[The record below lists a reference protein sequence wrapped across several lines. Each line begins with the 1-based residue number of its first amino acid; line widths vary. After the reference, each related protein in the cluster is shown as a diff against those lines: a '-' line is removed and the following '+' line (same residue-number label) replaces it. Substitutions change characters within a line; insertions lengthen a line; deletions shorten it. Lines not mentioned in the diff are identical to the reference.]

1 MTANVTRRT
10 IPTEVAN
17 CADWAMPDLTRLTE
31 RQRMRFFEIHDVIVP
46 YLSGEKVGLAI
57 KLARLSYAELG
68 RRIGRCVSFDSD
80 GRMLGW
86 FGLLPGEHVT
96 AYERKDV
103 ASARDALAQG
113 GYSGALGAILRTYP
127 SVETRL
133 AQYLI
138 TARRDHALPESRVAM
153 KDAHQYFL
161 ALCKEQGLSVND
173 WPFCVEHKGVRSL
186 TKWIT
191 AFYKCHYDAIVE
203 RQYGGVAK
211 VKAATGTGQCSRVRA
226 RMPLDIV
233 EMDEHTLDFFASIAI
248 PTPKGIRYVKIRRLS
263 IILVVDRFS
272 EAILAYTVIVRR
284 KANAA
289 DIVATVAKALGRW
302 TPRVM
307 SLPGFDAV
315 RRGGLPLELI
325 EALAACGFNM
335 LLMDNDSAHL
345 AEASLSRIGYM
356 AGCAINYGKV
366 AHFERRPFVESIN
379 HRLEIAF
386 QRLPSTTG
394 SGPTDPRRKR
404 AEGKAVTYKIDLQA
418 VLDLIDAVIADYN
431 TSLPAGNLGA
441 TPLEIL
447 QHYVEDTSIGFLPPV
462 LPPPLPGMPPL
473 GLMIETVRVAGSLSR
488 GERPH
493 INFDRAR
500 YAAPWLSKRMD
511 LLGELVQLHVD
522 EDDIASV
529 FVVAPDGRPLGRVDV
544 TGTWA
549 GAPHSR
555 EMRRLINAAIDAGE
569 MVRRT
574 NKCIVSDWLAK
585 VSMTALA
592 KGKKGD
598 RLAVAEAANQLAE
611 AARLGHVPG
620 LGEPGPPTENRPA
633 PPTLAP
639 MPAAAPTVPPV
650 KTASEA
656 AKAHTVAPLARFFAI
671 N

>member
-1 MTANVTRRT
+1 
-10 IPTEVAN
+10 
-17 CADWAMPDLTRLTE
+17 MPDLSSLTE
-31 RQRMRFFEIHDVIVP
+31 SRRARFLEIHDVIVS
-46 YLSGEKVGLAI
+46 YLAGEKVGLQLR
-57 KLARLSYAELG
+57 LARLSYAELG
-68 RRIGRCVSFDSD
+68 RRIGRCVTFDD
-80 GRMLGW
+80 GGRMLGW
-86 FGLLPGEHVT
+86 FGLLPGARVT
-96 AYERKDV
+96 AYKRKDV
-103 ASARDALAQG
+103 ASARDALSQG
-113 GYSGALGAILRTYP
+113 GYSGALGAIFRTYP
-127 SVETRL
+127 TIETRL
-133 AQYLI
+133 SQYLL

-161 ALCKEQGLSVND
+161 ALCKEQGLGASD
-173 WPFCVEHKGVRSL
+173 WPFCVEHRGIRSL
-186 TKWIT
+186 NKWVT
-191 AFYKCHYDAIVE
+191 GFYERHYDAIVE
-203 RQYGGVAK
+203 RQYGTVAK
-211 VKAATGTGQCSRVRA
+211 VKAATGTGQCSRLRA

-233 EMDEHTLDFFASIAI
+233 EMDEHTLDFFACLAI
-248 PTPKGIRYVKIRRLS
+248 PTPKGVRYVRIRRLT

-315 RRGGLPLELI
+315 RRGGLPSELI
-325 EALAACGFNM
+325 DALAACGFNM

-345 AEASLSRIGYM
+345 AEASLSRIGFM

-386 QRLPSTTG
+386 QRLPSSTG
-394 SGPTDPRRKR
+394 TGPTDPRRKG

-431 TSLPAGNLGA
+431 TSLPTGNLGS
-441 TPLEIL
+441 TPLELL
-447 QHYVEDTSIGFLPPV
+447 QHYVEDRSIGFLPPV

-500 YAAPWLSKRMD
+500 YSASWLSERMD
-511 LLGELVQLHVD
+511 LVGDLVQLHID
-522 EDDIASV
+522 EDDISGL
-529 FVVAPDGRPLGRVDV
+529 FVVAQDGRPLGRVHA

-549 GAPHSR
+549 GASHSR
-555 EMRRLINAAIDAGE
+555 EMRRLINAEIDAGE
-569 MVRRT
+569 MVRRSHA
-574 NKCIVSDWLAK
+574 CIVSDWLAK
-585 VSMTALA
+585 VSKTAVA

-611 AARLGHVPG
+611 ASRLGHVPEWR
-620 LGEPGPPTENRPA
+620 EPTGKGHAATERTQAVVSAPA
-633 PPTLAP
+633 
-639 MPAAAPTVPPV
+639 VPSV

-656 AKAHTVAPLARFFAI
+656 AKAHTVAPRTRFFAI